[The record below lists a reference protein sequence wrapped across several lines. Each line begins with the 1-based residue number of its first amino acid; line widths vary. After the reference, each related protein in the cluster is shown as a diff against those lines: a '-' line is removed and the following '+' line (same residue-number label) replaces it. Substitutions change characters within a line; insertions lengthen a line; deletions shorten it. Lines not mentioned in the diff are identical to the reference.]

1 MIWLQAT
8 VCLFVWLAY
17 GLFLRGRSD
26 ALRTRLQSLS
36 RNQLILRGIGG
47 FILSAVIMLAGLWG
61 ISAGGGLT
69 IKGLNEWGWPTT
81 ALLGLIFVH
90 IQVLS
95 AAAMIV
101 VIQRDS

>member
-17 GLFLRGRSD
+17 GLFLRSQSD
-26 ALRTRLQSLS
+26 SLRTRLQALS

-47 FILSAVIMLAGLWG
+47 FLLSAVIMLAGLWA
-61 ISAGGGLT
+61 ISAGGGRW
-69 IKGLNEWGWPTT
+69 IKGRNEWGGPPT
-81 ALLGLIFVH
+81 AVLGLVVVH
-90 IQVLS
+90 IQVMS

-101 VIQRDS
+101 VIQKVD

>member
-17 GLFLRGRSD
+17 GLY
-26 ALRTRLQSLS
+26 LRTRSDSLRMRLQALS
-36 RNQLILRGIGG
+36 RNQLILRSISG
-47 FILSAVIMLAGLWG
+47 FVLSAAIMLTGLWG
-61 ISAGGGLT
+61 ISACGGLSA
-69 IKGLNEWGWPTT
+69 KGLNAWSWP
-81 ALLGLIFVH
+81 AVGVLGLVFVH

-101 VIQRDS
+101 IIQRDN

>member
-17 GLFLRGRSD
+17 GLFLRSQSD
-26 ALRTRLQSLS
+26 SLRTRLQALS

-47 FILSAVIMLAGLWG
+47 FLLSAVIMLAGLWA
-61 ISAGGGLT
+61 ISAGGGLS
-69 IKGLNEWGWPTT
+69 IKGLNEWGWPAT
-81 ALLGLIFVH
+81 ALLGLVFVH
-90 IQVLS
+90 IQVMS

-101 VIQRDS
+101 VIQKVD